1 MQPAG
6 VIQKTRLVP
15 QLGWPCPSPG
25 HIPTKDALWVLGC
38 YGAIREVKD
47 TERGGFEPPLGVTP
61 NLISSQA
68 HSTTLPPLQGHF
80 LL

>member
-15 QLGWPCPSPG
+15 QLGLPCPSPG
-25 HIPTKDALWVLGC
+25 RIPTKDALWVLGC

-47 TERGGFEPPLGVTP
+47 TERGDYKFTLQPRHSKGFGFV
-61 NLISSQA
+61 
-68 HSTTLPPLQGHF
+68 
-80 LL
+80 LLFPYH